1 VLAHMLPETVNR
13 HGKPTSIVAGIYGFI
28 ANIYFYAIDTRSSN
42 S

>member
-13 HGKPTSIVAGIYGFI
+13 GKPTSIVAGIYGFI
-28 ANIYFYAIDTRSSN
+28 ANIYLYAIDTRSSN